1 MVDLSRNFM
10 VYNIDRESSQARH
23 ADLVMKCI
31 WKRADSIVKDL
42 DKGVFTAGE
51 LLKVMETLFSV
62 IPPSSWR
69 AMGEQKIALGDMPLR
84 TVKSMIQRI
93 GSKLMVLSIVLMA
106 VHCREDVYDSL
117 AEAFGDADAG
127 QSNVYQYLHK
137 FSEYKGSHFRFD

>member
-93 GSKLMVLSIVLMA
+93 GSESWT
-106 VHCREDVYDSL
+106 SL
-117 AEAFGDADAG
+117 CC
-127 QSNVYQYLHK
+127 
-137 FSEYKGSHFRFD
+137 